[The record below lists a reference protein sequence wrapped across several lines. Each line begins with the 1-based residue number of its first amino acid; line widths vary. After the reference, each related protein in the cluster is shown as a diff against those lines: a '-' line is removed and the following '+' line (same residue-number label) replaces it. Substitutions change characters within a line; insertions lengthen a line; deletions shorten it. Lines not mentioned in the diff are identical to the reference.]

1 MSILQLDFDFGGHK
15 TPSFSEWYS
24 ENCTERRKYNE
35 REYTPSEGKAVYNAL
50 KKSDF
55 FKNGGYT
62 K

>member
-1 MSILQLDFDFGGHK
+1 MGQLEFEWGGFR
-15 TPSFSEWYS
+15 TPSFSEWYDA
-24 ENCTERRKYNE
+24 NCTERRKYME
-35 REYTPSEGKAVYNAL
+35 RVYTESEGRAVYDAL